1 MVKSSG
7 NVFLFSLY
15 IITKCIV
22 GKALHHPLIQIK
34 KKILKIGIGK
44 KKKKEKKKKKKKKIF
59 FSHKNY
65 LLVIR
70 YKFL

>member
-44 KKKKEKKKKKKKKIF
+44 KKKKKKKNKKKKKKKKKKKF
-59 FSHKNY
+59 FSLIKIIY
-65 LLVIR
+65 
-70 YKFL
+70 